1 MPITWKNVDGPN
13 FEGVSETLGRAGESL
28 TEGVDAIRQGKDT
41 FEKGRTDR
49 NTQAFMDQLSQFG
62 SPEELAAAQESG
74 QVANMRSE
82 FGNLINRDKTDSDA
96 ITDRVTGLRQ
106 QATADY
112 NYDQTQVDRA
122 DKPLVD
128 NFSNRLASISS
139 DQGINGIG
147 DSYDGFQSDVQS
159 SMESGELSTSA
170 GTQLLQQGQQRVNA
184 LEQNFDADQ
193 TRNRSQRE
201 QQWQDATRGAVTQY
215 GQQVTKGSP
224 VKPVEQ
230 AMVEDLRSKGV
241 PEEFITNARTQFN
254 SAANSGVVF
263 GARDQAELDKQR
275 SNVEREFNFDTNVYA
290 KEGDFVPEEATNT
303 LLAETMQTDEEGRQ
317 FFFQY
322 GDTEARTELTEEVTG
337 AMSKGVQMS
346 VNGTTRTVPVA
357 KAHVRS
363 ALRNIQGGDWEVNS
377 TFQEE
382 IKSVLKQ
389 SDAYNKST
397 EYTEGK
403 RALADFDANQLKYLT
418 GGRNA
423 KNTQNGQREEQR
435 ENGTNNAKV
444 PELLK
449 RSSVDDS
456 TGAEF
461 GRDVVDSF
469 KKTLSRLGDDFNNE
483 NGLGISASLNPNVN
497 GSAANIVKQGVG
509 MWRDVSNDVGN
520 SITSAFTPNIASSPQ
535 TAAVDRVQT
544 ALKAGE
550 TPATSDLDQA
560 MKLATDRPELFTKEA
575 INLLIK
581 AAQ

>member
-1 MPITWKNVDGPN
+1 
-13 FEGVSETLGRAGESL
+13 
-28 TEGVDAIRQGKDT
+28 
-41 FEKGRTDR
+41 
-49 NTQAFMDQLSQFG
+49 
-62 SPEELAAAQESG
+62 
-74 QVANMRSE
+74 
-82 FGNLINRDKTDSDA
+82 
-96 ITDRVTGLRQ
+96 
-106 QATADY
+106 
-112 NYDQTQVDRA
+112 
-122 DKPLVD
+122 
-128 NFSNRLASISS
+128 
-139 DQGINGIG
+139 
-147 DSYDGFQSDVQS
+147 
-159 SMESGELSTSA
+159 
-170 GTQLLQQGQQRVNA
+170 
-184 LEQNFDADQ
+184 
-193 TRNRSQRE
+193 
-201 QQWQDATRGAVTQY
+201 
-215 GQQVTKGSP
+215 
-224 VKPVEQ
+224 
-230 AMVEDLRSKGV
+230 
-241 PEEFITNARTQFN
+241 
-254 SAANSGVVF
+254 
-263 GARDQAELDKQR
+263 
-275 SNVEREFNFDTNVYA
+275 VYA

-317 FFFQY
+317 FFFQD

-423 KNTQNGQREEQR
+423 KNTQNGQRQEQR

-469 KKTLSRLGDDFNNE
+469 KKTLSRLADDFNNE

-560 MKLATDRPELFTKEA
+560 MKLATDRPELFTKAA